1 MQERSNIGL
10 QRLGHDQHRNLHHMH
25 RLLHEFQ
32 VQQKINKSKRKSV
45 MGPNEG
51 GKEVINGGVREDVA
65 YRFSR
70 K

>member
-32 VQQKINKSKRKSV
+32 VQQKNKLNKSRKKSV
-45 MGPNEG
+45 MGPNAG
-51 GKEVINGGVREDVA
+51 GKEYLNE
-65 YRFSR
+65 
-70 K
+70 

>member
-32 VQQKINKSKRKSV
+32 VQKQKKTQQFKK
-45 MGPNEG
+45 
-51 GKEVINGGVREDVA
+51 KERDGT
-65 YRFSR
+65 
-70 K
+70 